1 MTALVIAEKKSAAEK
16 FASALGGMKGS
27 FEGTPYRIIALQ
39 GHLLELARPHE
50 QVGSDMAAALGS
62 WDPASMPW
70 PRQSLAWE
78 RIPIEQSRAI
88 LEAAAKAIRSL
99 GSGDEAVIATDV
111 DPSGEGE
118 LLAWEVLDFA
128 GYDGPVSRMY
138 FEDEEPGPVRRAFSG
153 RKAIERATDG
163 DLAKAIARDKW
174 DYLSMQL
181 TRLATSAARSRG
193 YETLVRVGRLKSVMV
208 SECGRQLAA
217 HATYKRVPFYEARYR
232 DELGNSF
239 KRADAEEAGLRI
251 ASADAVGIEA
261 LSSHEVVVEGSESV
275 RKAPPVLFDLARL
288 QATLA
293 KEGFDPAEVIECYQR
308 LYEDGI
314 VSYPRTED
322 KKVTPAQREELLPL
336 TGKIAALVG
345 VNATLLTHDEP
356 RKAHVA
362 TGGAHGANRPGPKVP
377 ATLEELSRY
386 GECAAEIYST
396 LARSWLATLAE
407 DAVYERTRAHLD
419 GADEYKCTITKLV
432 SPGWRGVLALA
443 DEDDDEQAADA
454 FGTTAEPYCFE
465 GAPERPKAP
474 TMEWLRRR
482 LERYDI
488 GTGATRASTLAEV
501 TGGSARALMAQDKG
515 KLTLTEA
522 GSLSLMLLDGCRIAD
537 PGATERLFSDMEQV
551 GRFEIGEEELL
562 RGFDE
567 LLAHDMARI
576 DANARSL
583 KEAPGAGKCPRCG
596 APVRKR
602 GRGWACSSNRYRKA
616 GDGSFEQVAGCGFR
630 IAPFAGRELT
640 QKQAE
645 SLLSGKQVP
654 LKNLKSQSGKAYSC
668 KLALDAA
675 SDYGCKP
682 IFDKKGKGGK
692 PNPGKAGING

>member
-16 FASALGGMKGS
+16 FAAALGGMQGT

-193 YETLVRVGRLKSVMV
+193 YDVLVRVGRLKSVMV

-239 KRADAEEAGLRI
+239 RRSDAEEAGLRRP
-251 ASADAVGIEA
+251 SPEQVGEDALPA
-261 LSSHEVVVEGSESV
+261 RTVVVEGTERV
-275 RKAPPVLFDLARL
+275 RKAPPALFDLARL
-288 QATLA
+288 QAALA
-293 KEGFDPAEVIECYQR
+293 RAGFEPSEVIECYQR

-322 KKVTPAQREELLPL
+322 KKVTPAQREELMPL
-336 TGKIAALVG
+336 TEKIAALVG
-345 VNATLLTHDEP
+345 VDESLLTHGEP

-362 TGGAHGANRPGPKVP
+362 AGGAHGANRPGPNVP
-377 ATLEELSRY
+377 ASLEELSRY
-386 GECAAEIYST
+386 GKCASEIYAT
-396 LARSWLATLAE
+396 LAKSWLATLAE

-419 GADEYKCTITKLV
+419 GAEEYKCAITTLAE
-432 SPGWRGVLALA
+432 PGWKAVLAIQ
-443 DEDDDEQAADA
+443 DDEEDDQGAGS
-454 FGTTAEPYCFE
+454 FGSTAEPYCFE

-488 GTGATRASTLAEV
+488 GTGATRASTLAEM
-501 TGGSARALMAQDKG
+501 TDGSDSALMAQDKG
-515 KLTLTEA
+515 KLTLTEP
-522 GSLSLMLLDGCRIAD
+522 GSLSLFLLDGCRIAD
-537 PGATERLFSDMEQV
+537 PAATERLFSDMEQV
-551 GRFEIGEEELL
+551 GRFEIAEEELL
-562 RGFDE
+562 CGFDE

-576 DANARSL
+576 AENAGSL

-616 GDGSFEQVAGCGFR
+616 EDGSFEQLAGCGFR

-645 SLLSGKQVP
+645 SLLSGKQVA
-654 LKNLKSQSGKAYSC
+654 LKNLKSQTGKAYSC

-675 SDYGCKP
+675 SNYGCKP

-692 PNPGKAGING
+692 PRPGKAGMNG